1 MIHVLSNTWY
11 CGGSA
16 TQPYRLARPRIA
28 TVAYRLSPAANEN
41 PIVRPSEVSIS
52 MSAAL
57 REERGDGVSGAAYQ
71 CVAILERQAGCR
83 NWRAKTDAHLD
94 RTDDQASLPHRVT
107 RAVDRHR
114 HDRRLPLD

>member
-11 CGGSA
+11 CGGRA
-16 TQPYRLARPRIA
+16 TQPNRLASPRIA
-28 TVAYRLSPAANEN
+28 TVAYRLSPAAKEN

-57 REERGDGVSGAAYQ
+57 REERGDGVSCADDQ
-71 CVAILERQAGCR
+71 HVAILERQAGRR

-94 RTDDQASLPHRVT
+94 RTDDQAPLPHGVT
-107 RAVDRHR
+107 RSV
-114 HDRRLPLD
+114 